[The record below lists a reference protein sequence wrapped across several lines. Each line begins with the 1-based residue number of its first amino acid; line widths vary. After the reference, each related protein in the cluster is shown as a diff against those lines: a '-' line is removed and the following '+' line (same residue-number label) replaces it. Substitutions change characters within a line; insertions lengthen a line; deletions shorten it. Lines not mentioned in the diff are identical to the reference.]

1 MLALQPCWGGVLSVC
16 PCFTENRKRDGSL
29 PFAGVPTPAPLTI
42 DGGQDDTRVVIRD
55 HVCIAVFGLVH
66 FQVGVL
72 PGELLTRV
80 NGLEESGE
88 KTEESEGGKK
98 SSK

>member
-1 MLALQPCWGGVLSVC
+1 M
-16 PCFTENRKRDGSL
+16 
-29 PFAGVPTPAPLTI
+29 
-42 DGGQDDTRVVIRD
+42 VVGD
-55 HVCIAVFGLVH
+55 HVCITVFGLVH

-80 NGLEESGE
+80 NGLEESGK
-88 KTEESEGGKK
+88 KTEESEGGEK